1 MGFAPNRVIPLDGAS
16 NLRDLGGWR
25 TKQGTHIRFGRLFR
39 SAKLSKLTAADE
51 LRLAD
56 LGIKNVCDLRGLE
69 ESQRDVSVHLLGT
82 QRHQLPMEAHLDG
95 LLQGIL
101 AQRTVERDDLEQFIT
116 AAYEG
121 YPKACAEQLRMLFAL
136 ILKNDNLPLL
146 FHCAAGKD
154 RTGFAAAILL
164 TTLGVDWESVLD
176 DYLATNQHWRRDF
189 QLPEGMTEEV
199 GAPLFAANESM
210 LARSFKAITTGY
222 GSFDAYVNDVL
233 GIDAA
238 SRLELRRL
246 LTE

>member
-1 MGFAPNRVIPLDGAS
+1 MEIAPNRVIHLVGAS

-25 TKQGTHIRFGRLFR
+25 TTQGSHIRFGRLFR

-51 LRLAD
+51 LHLAE
-56 LGIKNVCDLRGLE
+56 LGLKNVCDLRGLE
-69 ESQRDVSVHLLGT
+69 ESQRDASVHLHGT

-101 AQRTVERDDLEQFIT
+101 AQRTVERSDLQEFIT

-121 YPKACAEQLRMLFAL
+121 YPKACAEQLRLLFAL

-154 RTGFAAAILL
+154 RTGFAAAVLL
-164 TTLGVDWESVLD
+164 TTLGVGWDSGLK

-189 QLPEGMTEEV
+189 QLPAGMTEEV